1 MAFGWTRS
9 RRTVYELMLIG
20 KNLTSA
26 EACNHPS
33 FTKEFV
39 PLPGR
44 DLRLALRVD
53 F

>member
-1 MAFGWTRS
+1 MTL
-9 RRTVYELMLIG
+9 YELMLIG
-20 KNLTSA
+20 KNLTGA
-26 EACNHPS
+26 EARNHSS

-44 DLRLALRVD
+44 DLRLALRVN